1 MPPKKAAAATASK
14 KAAAASD
21 NKTPSS
27 RKTSLSATAT
37 VVTKTTI
44 TKTTKRKASDLEDED
59 EEAPASAPAASK
71 KIKPTPAEPE
81 TKNKPVAKNGASTVS
96 SGKPKATAKKAAA
109 PEKAT
114 AKRASDS
121 ESDEEEPAPKKTKA
135 AVKVA
140 PKKAALKKAPA
151 KAAPK
156 KNTKAAPI
164 KAVTPVEDEDE
175 EESVEGDEDDEEEEV
190 AEPAIIVKAVPKKAA
205 AKAAPKAAPKKVPAP
220 KKIPA
225 PKKVAAPKPPKAKKA
240 LPVLNTPPTQ
250 VLDVFVFGEGSAGEL
265 GLGSR
270 KGADGKKVIDVTR
283 PRLNPFL
290 SAEDVGVVQL
300 SVGGMHTLALTKDN
314 KILTWGVNDQGALG
328 RPTPQEGK
336 MVELPAGGS
345 DDSDS
350 DSDDDDDSG
359 LNPNEATPKAVDPSH
374 FAEGTIFVSV
384 HAGDSI
390 SFALTTTGLVYGW
403 GTFRGNDGI
412 LGFRDGIKTAFT
424 PLLIPDLKDIT
435 KIAVGTNHVLAL
447 DKKGKVFTWGAG
459 EQSQLARRVVSR
471 TAAGALIP
479 REFGLKRKK
488 IVHIGCGDYHSFV
501 VDAKGDVYSWGLNSF
516 GQTGVPKEEEENDS
530 NAISVPTLVTS
541 LAEYDI
547 KQIVGGAHHSLACTT
562 DGKVL
567 VWGRVDNCESGIE
580 LDDLPKENVFFDD
593 SDRPRYLI
601 KPAVIPDINGAY
613 VATGPDTGIAIA
625 TDGKAFSW
633 GFSSNYQTG
642 QGTGEDITEATEI
655 DNSAVRGKKLVWAG
669 VGGQFGIVAGVH
681 EDTPKI
687 NGA

>member
-1 MPPKKAAAATASK
+1 MPPKKAAAVTATK
-14 KAAAASD
+14 KSAAST
-21 NKTPSS
+21 NGASSNRKTPV
-27 RKTSLSATAT
+27 SATAT

-44 TKTTKRKASDLEDED
+44 TKTTKRKASDLDDED
-59 EEAPASAPAASK
+59 EEAPVSAPTASK
-71 KIKPTPAEPE
+71 KIKPTPAEPAQNS
-81 TKNKPVAKNGASTVS
+81 KAVMKKVASTVS
-96 SGKPKATAKKAAA
+96 SAKSKAPAKKAAA

-121 ESDEEEPAPKKTKA
+121 ESEQEEPAPKKTKA
-135 AVKVA
+135 AAKAA
-140 PKKAALKKAPA
+140 PKKAALKKAPVR
-151 KAAPK
+151 AAPK
-156 KNTKAAPI
+156 KTTKAVPK

-175 EESVEGDEDDEEEEV
+175 EESDEEEEEEEEEEEV
-190 AEPAIIVKAVPKKAA
+190 AEPPVMSKVVPKKAA
-205 AKAAPKAAPKKVPAP
+205 TEAAPKAAPKIALVP
-220 KKIPA
+220 KKTPA
-225 PKKVAAPKPPKAKKA
+225 PKKVVAPKQPKAKKA

-290 SAEDVGVVQL
+290 AAEDVGVVQL
-300 SVGGMHTLALTKDN
+300 SVGGMHSVALTKN
-314 KILTWGVNDQGALG
+314 NTILTWGVNDQGALG

-336 MVELPAGGS
+336 MVELPVGGN

-374 FAEGTIFVSV
+374 FSEGTVFASV

-412 LGFRDGIKTAFT
+412 LGFRDGIKTAYT
-424 PLLIPDLKDIT
+424 PLLVPELKDIT

-471 TAAGALIP
+471 TAAGALVP

-488 IVHIGCGDYHSFV
+488 IVYIGCGDYHSFV
-501 VDAKGDVYSWGLNSF
+501 VDDKGDVYSWGLNSF

-567 VWGRVDNCESGIE
+567 VWGRIDNCESGIE
-580 LDDLPKENVFFDD
+580 LDDLPKDHIFFDE
-593 SDRPRYLI
+593 SERPRYLI
-601 KPAVIPDINGAY
+601 KPAVIPDIQGAY
-613 VATGPDTGIAIA
+613 VATGPDTGIAVA

-669 VGGQFGIVAGVH
+669 VGGQFGILAGIH
-681 EDTPKI
+681 EDTPTV

>member
-1 MPPKKAAAATASK
+1 MPPKKAAAVTATK
-14 KAAAASD
+14 KAAASA
-21 NKTPSS
+21 NGAPSN

-59 EEAPASAPAASK
+59 EEAPVSAPTASK
-71 KIKPTPAEPE
+71 KMKPTPAEPAP
-81 TKNKPVAKNGASTVS
+81 KPKAVMKKVASTVS
-96 SGKPKATAKKAAA
+96 SAKSKAPAKKAAA

-121 ESDEEEPAPKKTKA
+121 ESEEEEPAPKKTKA
-135 AVKVA
+135 AAVKPA
-140 PKKAALKKAPA
+140 PKKAAPKKAPVR
-151 KAAPK
+151 AAPK
-156 KNTKAAPI
+156 KVTKPVPK

-175 EESVEGDEDDEEEEV
+175 DESGEEEEEI
-190 AEPAIIVKAVPKKAA
+190 AEPAVMAKAVPKKAA
-205 AKAAPKAAPKKVPAP
+205 TEVAPKAAPKKASVP
-220 KKIPA
+220 KKTPA
-225 PKKVAAPKPPKAKKA
+225 PKKVAAPKQPKAKKA

-290 SAEDVGVVQL
+290 AAEDVGVVQL
-300 SVGGMHTLALTKDN
+300 SVGGMHSVALTKDN
-314 KILTWGVNDQGALG
+314 TILTWGVNDQGALG

-336 MVELPAGGS
+336 MVELPVGGN

-374 FAEGTIFVSV
+374 FSEGTVFASV

-412 LGFRDGIKTAFT
+412 LGFRDGIKTAYT
-424 PLLIPDLKDIT
+424 PLLIPELKDIT

-471 TAAGALIP
+471 TAAGALVP

-501 VDAKGDVYSWGLNSF
+501 VDDKGDVYSWGLNSF

-530 NAISVPTLVTS
+530 NAISVPTLVTC

-567 VWGRVDNCESGIE
+567 VWGRIDNCESGIE
-580 LDDLPKENVFFDD
+580 LDDLPKDHVFFDEAE
-593 SDRPRYLI
+593 RPRYLI
-601 KPAVIPDINGAY
+601 KPAVIPDIQGAY
-613 VATGPDTGIAIA
+613 VATGPDTGIAVA

-669 VGGQFGIVAGVH
+669 VGGQFGILAGIH
-681 EDTPKI
+681 EDTPTV